1 MFWRILNFY
10 LMKYE
15 NRLKL
20 NSSKFQRGTLDQE
33 IKALNRKIKGYDG
46 QERRLMSVL
55 RLDVVKSDIVLDEL
69 NQMKKEQEA
78 DNKRLS
84 SLTQTKNYI
93 EKMID
98 LEVHLKQLCADI
110 APDLDNCTYQDKR
123 NAYTYL
129 DLKIVATPEGAD
141 IKGYL
146 DSSSIKTDSC
156 LPTIGQTWASLFY
169 CRYSYSDAKG
179 YTLSRR

>member
-1 MFWRILNFY
+1 
-10 LMKYE
+10 
-15 NRLKL
+15 
-20 NSSKFQRGTLDQE
+20 
-33 IKALNRKIKGYDG
+33 
-46 QERRLMSVL
+46 
-55 RLDVVKSDIVLDEL
+55 
-69 NQMKKEQEA
+69 MKKEQEA

-156 LPTIGQTWASLFY
+156 LPTI
-169 CRYSYSDAKG
+169 
-179 YTLSRR
+179 

>member
-1 MFWRILNFY
+1 
-10 LMKYE
+10 
-15 NRLKL
+15 
-20 NSSKFQRGTLDQE
+20 
-33 IKALNRKIKGYDG
+33 
-46 QERRLMSVL
+46 
-55 RLDVVKSDIVLDEL
+55 
-69 NQMKKEQEA
+69 
-78 DNKRLS
+78 
-84 SLTQTKNYI
+84 
-93 EKMID
+93 MID
-98 LEVHLKQLCADI
+98 LEAHLKQLCADI